1 VYYATWNMC
10 NRLLQSYCLKGQ
22 DSEHYLPF
30 SLQNNY
36 KGGGLRRLR
45 PEHPPLIWDVK
56 KEVFVSTANN
66 KPTESVSLNAFKQ
79 PRSFYLIF
87 SIELWERFGF
97 YGLQGIMA
105 VYLVKQLGMSEA
117 DSITLFSSF
126 SALVYG
132 LVAIGGWL
140 GDKVLG
146 TKRVIMLGAIVL
158 AIGYG
163 LVAWSGHDASIVYIG
178 MATIA
183 VGNGLF
189 KANPSSLLS
198 TCYEKNDPR
207 LDGAFTMYYMS
218 INIGS
223 FFSMLATP
231 WLAKFGWSVAFALSF
246 VGLVITIVNFTFC
259 QRWVKQYGSKP
270 DFAPLQVGKL
280 LATIVGVVVLIA
292 IATWLLHNQG
302 IARMALGVVALGII
316 VIFAKEAFAMQGA
329 ARRKM
334 IVAFILM
341 LQAIIFFVL
350 YSQMPTSL
358 NFFAIRNVEHS
369 LLGIAFEPEQYQ
381 ALNPFWIIIGSPIL
395 AAIYNK
401 MGDTLPMPMKFAI
414 GMVLCSGAFLV
425 LPLGAKFA
433 TDAGIV
439 NVSWLVISYGL
450 QSIGELMI
458 SGLGLAMVAQLVPQR
473 LMGFI
478 MGSWFLTTAGANLI
492 GGYVANMMAVPDNV
506 TDPLMSLEVYGRVFL
521 HIGVATGIIAI
532 LMLLTAPKLN
542 RMTQDDDKT
551 AKASD
556 TATA

>member
-1 VYYATWNMC
+1 M
-10 NRLLQSYCLKGQ
+10 
-22 DSEHYLPF
+22 
-30 SLQNNY
+30 
-36 KGGGLRRLR
+36 
-45 PEHPPLIWDVK
+45 
-56 KEVFVSTANN
+56 STAN
-66 KPTESVSLNAFKQ
+66 KPTESVSINAFKQ
-79 PRSFYLIF
+79 PKAFYLIF
-87 SIELWERFGF
+87 SIELWERFGY

-158 AIGYG
+158 AIGYA
-163 LVAWSGHDASIVYIG
+163 LVAWSGHDAGVVYMG
-178 MATIA
+178 MAAIA

-198 TCYEKNDPR
+198 TCYAKDDPR
-207 LDGAFTMYYMS
+207 LDGAFTMYYMAV
-218 INIGS
+218 NVGS

-231 WLAKFGWSVAFALSF
+231 WLAARFGWSTAFGLSV
-246 VGLVITIVNFTFC
+246 VGLVITIINFAFC
-259 QRWVKQYGSKP
+259 KRWVKNHGSKP
-270 DFAPLQVGKL
+270 DFEPMRISYL
-280 LATIVGVVVLIA
+280 LATIVGVVMLVA

-302 IARMALGVVALGII
+302 IARMVLGVVALAII
-316 VIFAKEAFAMQGA
+316 CIFAKETFALKGA

-341 LQAIIFFVL
+341 LQAIVFFVL

-358 NFFAIRNVEHS
+358 NFFAIRNVEHT
-369 LLGIAFEPEQYQ
+369 LFGIAFEPEQYQ

-401 MGDTLPMPMKFAI
+401 MGDNLPMPHKFAI

-425 LPLGAKFA
+425 LPLGTKFA
-433 TDAGIV
+433 SDAGIV
-439 NVSWLVISYGL
+439 SVSWLIASYGL
-450 QSIGELMI
+450 QSVGELMI

-478 MGSWFLTTAGANLI
+478 MGSWFLTTAGANI
-492 GGYVANMMAVPDNV
+492 IAGYVANQMAIPENV
-506 TDPLMSLEVYGRVFL
+506 TDPLMSLNIYGSVFL
-521 HIGVATGIIAI
+521 QIGVVTAVIAV
-532 LMLLTAPKLN
+532 LMLLSAPKLN
-542 RMTQDDDKT
+542 RMTLSDTPAND
-551 AKASD
+551 ASK

>member
-1 VYYATWNMC
+1 M
-10 NRLLQSYCLKGQ
+10 
-22 DSEHYLPF
+22 
-30 SLQNNY
+30 
-36 KGGGLRRLR
+36 
-45 PEHPPLIWDVK
+45 
-56 KEVFVSTANN
+56 STANQ

-79 PRSFYLIF
+79 PKAFYLIF
-87 SIELWERFGF
+87 SIELWERFGY

-158 AIGYG
+158 AIGYA
-163 LVAWSGHDASIVYIG
+163 LVAWSGHDAGIVYMG
-178 MATIA
+178 MAAIA

-218 INIGS
+218 VNIGS
-223 FFSMLATP
+223 FFSMIATP
-231 WLAKFGWSVAFALSF
+231 WLAAKYGWSVAFALSV
-246 VGLVITIVNFTFC
+246 VGLLITIVNFAFC

-270 DFAPLQVGKL
+270 DFEPINYRNL
-280 LATIVGVVVLIA
+280 LLTIIGVVALIA
-292 IATWLLHNQG
+292 IATWLLHNQEV
-302 IARMALGVVALGII
+302 ARMALGVVAFGIV
-316 VIFAKEAFAMQGA
+316 VIFGKEAFAMKGA

-341 LQAIIFFVL
+341 LEAIIFFVL

-369 LLGIAFEPEQYQ
+369 ILGLAVEPEQYQ

-401 MGDTLPMPMKFAI
+401 MGDTLPMPTKFAI
-414 GMVLCSGAFLV
+414 GMVMCSGAFLI
-425 LPLGAKFA
+425 LPLISTFAVSASSLFYVRYVLNDTGLFTVLVLVQNLVGTVASAPLVPGMVARIGKKNTFLIGALLGTCGYLLFFW
-433 TDAGIV
+433 
-439 NVSWLVISYGL
+439 VSVWSLPVALVALAIA
-450 QSIGELMI
+450 SIGQ
-458 SGLGLAMVAQLVPQR
+458 G
-473 LMGFI
+473 
-478 MGSWFLTTAGANLI
+478 
-492 GGYVANMMAVPDNV
+492 V
-506 TDPLMSLEVYGRVFL
+506 TMTVMWALEADTVFS
-521 HIGVATGIIAI
+521 AFY
-532 LMLLTAPKLN
+532 ML
-542 RMTQDDDKT
+542 
-551 AKASD
+551 
-556 TATA
+556 

>member
-1 VYYATWNMC
+1 M
-10 NRLLQSYCLKGQ
+10 
-22 DSEHYLPF
+22 
-30 SLQNNY
+30 
-36 KGGGLRRLR
+36 
-45 PEHPPLIWDVK
+45 
-56 KEVFVSTANN
+56 STANN
-66 KPTESVSLNAFKQ
+66 KPAESVSMNAFKQ

-105 VYLVKQLGMSEA
+105 VYLVKMLGMSEA
-117 DSITLFSSF
+117 SSITLFSSF
-126 SALVYG
+126 SAMVYG

-146 TKRVIMLGAIVL
+146 TKRVIVLGSIVL
-158 AIGYG
+158 AIGYA
-163 LVAWSGHDASIVYIG
+163 LVAWSGHDAGVVYMG

-198 TCYEKNDPR
+198 TCYEKDDPR
-207 LDGAFTMYYMS
+207 LDGAFTMYYMA

-231 WLAKFGWSVAFALSF
+231 WLAATFGWSVAFALSV
-246 VGLVITIVNFTFC
+246 VGMLLTLINFMFC
-259 QRWVKQYGSKP
+259 RKWVKAYGSKP
-270 DFAPLQVGKL
+270 DFEPVHKGKL
-280 LATIVGVVVLIA
+280 LATLVGVVILVA
-292 IATWLLHNQG
+292 IATWLLHNQT
-302 IARMALGVVALGII
+302 IARLALGVIALGI
-316 VIFAKEAFAMQGA
+316 VLIFAKETFAMQGA

-341 LQAIIFFVL
+341 AEAVVFFVL

-358 NFFAIRNVEHS
+358 NFFAIRNVEHT
-369 LLGIAFEPEQYQ
+369 LLGITFEPEQFQ
-381 ALNPFWIIIGSPIL
+381 ALNPFWIMIGSPIL

-401 MGDTLPMPMKFAI
+401 MGDRLPMPHKFAV
-414 GMVLCSGAFLV
+414 GMILCSGAFLV

-433 TDAGIV
+433 SDAGIV
-439 NVSWLVISYGL
+439 SINWLVLSYAL

-478 MGSWFLTTAGANLI
+478 MGSWFLTTAGAALI
-492 GGYVANMMAVPDNV
+492 AGRVANMMAVPEDV
-506 TDPLMSLEVYGRVFL
+506 TDPLVSLDVYGHVFQQ
-521 HIGVATGIIAI
+521 IGIVTGVIAI
-532 LMLLTAPKLN
+532 LMMLTAPLLN
-542 RMTQDDDKT
+542 RMTMDNTADD
-551 AKASD
+551 AQKAQNSV
-556 TATA
+556 A